1 MKNKYN
7 FVSDMSLRQCLT
19 ILFLIMVTTLA
30 HAHDSDVDFMQSTGK
45 IYVVVGV
52 VLIMFLGIVL
62 FLWYLQRKLS
72 KLEKQID
79 HERSE

>member
-1 MKNKYN
+1 
-7 FVSDMSLRQCLT
+7 
-19 ILFLIMVTTLA
+19 MVTTLG